1 MSYVSPKTHAWTYDR
16 VAFKASHNSYD
27 RDERPI
33 ITQLSWSAANHYQKG
48 CRGLELDIHP
58 SENLWV
64 WSVNHIGRYKGLVDM
79 QFSGY
84 LTLLRDWSD
93 KNPGHDVIT
102 VTVDLK
108 SDPSDLRSFPWQL
121 DAYIKR
127 HLGSAKLF
135 TPGELQGS
143 NADLVSGAMSRGW
156 PTLGDLKG
164 RFILCLSGSEDAK
177 KAYAR
182 SGKERLCFAD
192 KKVGQGDSRPSTTK
206 GHRVFFNFDL
216 RAWLGWKK
224 TLQWFANQK
233 GFATRGYVINDG
245 VLWKKA
251 RSAKVN
257 ILATD
262 KVMKYS
268 WATVGPTP
276 FVRF

>member
-1 MSYVSPKTHAWTYDR
+1 
-16 VAFKASHNSYD
+16 
-27 RDERPI
+27 
-33 ITQLSWSAANHYQKG
+33 
-48 CRGLELDIHP
+48 LELDIHP

-192 KKVGQGDSRPSTTK
+192 KKLEQRDSRPSTTK

-216 RAWLGWKK
+216 RAWLRWKK

-233 GFATRGYVINDG
+233 GFVTRGYVINDG